1 MPNRKSVYLNR
12 VSPRKVTVIDRH
24 GVPLSD
30 PLSVT
35 DAEAFATAQGWLL
48 KAGDPEPYASR
59 KTAAAAAARAPSVAA
74 SVPVQGTENATMQ
87 SILTGVL
94 RLQGHHRKLAEL
106 DRFLWDLIGNA

>member
-30 PLSVT
+30 PLSVA

-48 KAGDPEPYASR
+48 RAGDPEPYAPR
-59 KTAAAAAARAPSVAA
+59 RTAVAAARAPSVAA
-74 SVPVQGTENATMQ
+74 AVPVQGTEDATMQ

-94 RLQGHHRKLAEL
+94 RLQGHPRKLAEL